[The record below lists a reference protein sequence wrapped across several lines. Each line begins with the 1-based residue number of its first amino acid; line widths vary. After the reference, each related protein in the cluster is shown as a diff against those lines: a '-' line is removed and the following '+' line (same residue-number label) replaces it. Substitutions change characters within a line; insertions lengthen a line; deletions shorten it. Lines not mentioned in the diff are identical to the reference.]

1 MRILPNGK
9 PFILPNGKP
18 SHAEGCCCSF
28 CCVRDPWPTLYLT
41 LDNFEIDLPLTPALV
56 GTGECNFFCT
66 ESELN
71 DLAAAHFTALPSTGD
86 LTWSVL
92 NEAGPD
98 VPATPS
104 GTWDTCHKLAF
115 GPECL
120 LYTDGKYRYVLNN
133 GYGSPDVSDPCNK
146 FPAAGVLDQ
155 DMQCGGP
162 GLPIRRCFFYPIYN
176 GYPALSTVHTTPNL
190 GLAGPHCNPF
200 YLQAVVE
207 GVFVRWVAYGNNL
220 SGCCYGLGRFRV
232 TITE

>member
-1 MRILPNGK
+1 MRFLPNGK

-18 SHAEGCCCSF
+18 SHANCCCSF
-28 CCVRDPWPTLYLT
+28 YCVRDPWPTLYLT

-56 GTGECNFFCT
+56 GTGECDFFCT

-133 GYGSPDVSDPCNK
+133 GYVSPDVSDPCSK

-162 GLPIRRCFFYPIYN
+162 GLPIRLTLRSSCSLQSHGRSLRAI
-176 GYPALSTVHTTPNL
+176 ALCPNSS
-190 GLAGPHCNPF
+190 GSRRVSASISSSR
-200 YLQAVVE
+200 
-207 GVFVRWVAYGNNL
+207 RWSSRRISASSSSVI
-220 SGCCYGLGRFRV
+220 GRV
-232 TITE
+232 G